1 MVGDVKVCK
10 HCGRELPLSAFNKD
24 ASRRD
29 GHGSRCRECLAAH
42 FKTKYADP
50 EWRDNH
56 NNRAKV
62 WRKHLKDVDPTRLW
76 AIDAL
81 ANAKMRAKRAGLPFT
96 VNLRDVMGA
105 VVDTCPLLGLPLIY
119 AAGKIH
125 ERSPTLDRKVCEH
138 GYTKDNIAVISH
150 RANRLKSDSTVEEL
164 QLLVKNLVEYLN
176 SD

>member
-1 MVGDVKVCK
+1 MVSSGKICK
-10 HCGRELPLSAFNKD
+10 NCGRELPLSAFNKD

-29 GHGSRCRECLAAH
+29 GHRSWCRECDAAR
-42 FKTKYADP
+42 FKTKYTDP
-50 EWRDNH
+50 EWREAH
-56 NNRAKV
+56 NQRAKD
-62 WRKHLKDVDPTRLW
+62 WRIKLKNVDPTRLW

-96 VNLRDVMGA
+96 ITVLDVVGV

-119 AAGKIH
+119 ATGKIYDN
-125 ERSPTLDRKVCEH
+125 SPTLDRKICER

-150 RANRLKSDSTVEEL
+150 RANRLKSDASLEEL
-164 QLLVKNLVEYLN
+164 QTLLNNLVQYLN